1 MLYQKENFIVK
12 KSQIQ
17 KKQKLY
23 LKFLTP
29 IIPSIN
35 PLLTTIYLLLT
46 LILLTTNDTT
56 SHHTLPIGQKS
67 SQTLRTIGLASLKL
81 DGKKLKEVQLVT
93 AKLELEPISNQDI
106 TIVKKRKKLYKIKN
120 KYGKNIRP
128 LTFTSNPQTH
138 RRIRNLK

>member
-1 MLYQKENFIVK
+1 MK
-12 KSQIQ
+12 

-29 IIPSIN
+29 IISSIN

-67 SQTLRTIGLASLKL
+67 SQTLRTIGLLASLKL